1 MKKTNPTSDMIRK
14 IQADLQKS
22 LDELGTKYGYKLKF
36 GNGTYSPD
44 GNFTLKLVGNKDGV
58 KSIAAQIYDRKH
70 ISMRLPPLGTEITFG
85 IGSRKYTIVGMSKT
99 GVKIHGVC
107 NGLTYLLPVVDVQ
120 MVWENM
126 RMKAEKAE
134 LMA

>member
-22 LDELGTKYGYKLKF
+22 LNEIGTKYGYKLTV

-44 GNFTLKLVGNKDGV
+44 GNFTIKLVGNKDGV
-58 KSIAAQIYDRKH
+58 KSVAAQLYDRKH
-70 ISMRLPPLGTEITFG
+70 ISMRLPPLGTVITFG
-85 IGSRKYTIVGMSKT
+85 IGSRKYTIVGMKASK
-99 GVKIHGVC
+99 VHGVC

-120 MVWENM
+120 MAWENM

-134 LMA
+134 MMA